1 VINGATM
8 PSCIHCPVSY
18 FLLFPCKIIGRRS
31 IEAQKE
37 PRKNTKKQ
45 AEIFSGL
52 CGRYST
58 FRYLQPSKRK
68 LTNQD
73 IFS

>member
-1 VINGATM
+1 MGPPCLPAYTVL
-8 PSCIHCPVSY
+8 SVSY
-18 FLLFPCKIIGRRS
+18 LLLFPCKIIGRRS

-58 FRYLQPSKRK
+58 FRYLQQSKRK